1 MKKIVLFSLL
11 AISVLSFA
19 SEKSAEQIMDELR
32 EKITKREEA
41 KLREEQEKLR
51 REEEVRKEKELLEAK
66 QKEADEREAMKL
78 LKEKRRQIIDEPLEE
93 KYIRGTDKANSY
105 EKALVTAESRM
116 SFKEVK
122 NNEDPVVKKYITNI
136 SKKYNDTNE
145 EIQKNLAEKEKI
157 EGQLKAL
164 DELEA
169 KVKNW

>member
-11 AISVLSFA
+11 AISMLSFA
-19 SEKSAEQIMDELR
+19 NEKSAEQIMDELR
-32 EKITKREEA
+32 ENITKREEA
-41 KLREEQEKLR
+41 KLREEQEKLK
-51 REEEVRKEKELLEAK
+51 REEEAKKEKELLETK
-66 QKEADEREAMKL
+66 QREADEKEAMKL
-78 LKEKRRQIIDEPLEE
+78 LKEKRRQIIEEPLEE
-93 KYIRGTDKANSY
+93 KYIRGKDKANAY
-105 EKALVTAESRM
+105 EKALDTAESRM

-122 NNEDPVVKKYITNI
+122 NSEDPVVKEYRSNI

>member
-51 REEEVRKEKELLEAK
+51 REEEARKEKELLEAK

-78 LKEKRRQIIDEPLEE
+78 LKEKRRQIIEEPLEE
-93 KYIRGTDKANSY
+93 KYIRGKDKAIAY
-105 EKALVTAESRM
+105 EKALATAESRM

-122 NNEDPVVKKYITNI
+122 NSEDPVVKEYRTNV
-136 SKKYNDTNE
+136 SKKYNDANE
-145 EIQKNLAEKEKI
+145 ELQKNLAVKEQI
-157 EGQLKAL
+157 EEQLKAL
-164 DELEA
+164 DELEE

>member
-1 MKKIVLFSLL
+1 M
-11 AISVLSFA
+11 
-19 SEKSAEQIMDELR
+19 
-32 EKITKREEA
+32 
-41 KLREEQEKLR
+41 
-51 REEEVRKEKELLEAK
+51 
-66 QKEADEREAMKL
+66 

-122 NNEDPVVKKYITNI
+122 NNEDPVVKKYRTNI